1 MSRHVSSAGALHIEV
16 AHWSASRSCLQL
28 NAERAIHAS
37 VSADPTCRIVPLLFF
52 CTSIVQGVDS
62 MVLASGLRIIDA
74 AGLPFCGAA
83 GAGFPSPSQDY
94 EEARI
99 DLVKLLSPDRPSVY
113 VMRVSGWSV
122 RDAGIYDADLI
133 VVDRALKPKNGS
145 FVIAMHDG
153 GFVIR
158 QLCLTGGPPRL
169 EHRNSAIR
177 SAPIELDE
185 TVEFWGVV
193 EAIARKLS

>member
-1 MSRHVSSAGALHIEV
+1 MLAPAL
-16 AHWSASRSCLQL
+16 
-28 NAERAIHAS
+28 
-37 VSADPTCRIVPLLFF
+37 RIVD
-52 CTSIVQGVDS
+52 V
-62 MVLASGLRIIDA
+62 
-74 AGLPFCGAA
+74 AGLPFLGAA

-122 RDAGIYDADLI
+122 RDAGIYDGDLVI
-133 VVDRALKPKNGS
+133 VDRALRPRNGA

-153 GFVIR
+153 GFIIR
-158 QLCLTGGPPRL
+158 QLCLSGGSPRL
-169 EHRNSAIR
+169 EHRNIAIT
-177 SAPIELDE
+177 SPPVELDE
-185 TVEFWGVV
+185 TVEIWGVV